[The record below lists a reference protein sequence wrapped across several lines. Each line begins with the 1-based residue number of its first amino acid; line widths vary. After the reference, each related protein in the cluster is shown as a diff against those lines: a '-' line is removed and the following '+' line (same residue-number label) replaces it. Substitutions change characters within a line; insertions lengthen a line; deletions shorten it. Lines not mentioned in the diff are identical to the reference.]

1 MNLLKKKLQSN
12 LQNFQNSLRQ
22 KASESATRLPFDH
35 RHNKPAIP
43 IDKEDWIKGF
53 LISVIIILI
62 AGNAL
67 AAEYGYVVIKD
78 KKGVCRVIKA
88 SKRTPST
95 IAGPFRTKEM
105 AKTAMEKESPKAP
118 VLRSLPAR
126 NHVQLSLL
134 SLLSPP
140 VRPSRRSV
148 TRVASATG
156 RFADDNANLL
166 RMPASNNNAVKKTKM
181 KIAPRITMGE

>member
-1 MNLLKKKLQSN
+1 MNLSKKKLQSN

-53 LISVIIILI
+53 LISVILILI

-78 KKGVCRVIKA
+78 KKGLCRVIKA
-88 SKRTPST
+88 SKKTPST
-95 IAGPFRTKEM
+95 IAGPFKTKEM
-105 AKTAMEKESPKAP
+105 AKTAKERESPKAP
-118 VLRSLPAR
+118 AVLRSLPAR
-126 NHVQLSLL
+126 NYIQLNLL
-134 SLLSPP
+134 SLPGS
-140 VRPSRRSV
+140 RRRSV
-148 TRVASATG
+148 IRVAFATE
-156 RFADDNANLL
+156 RLADDNVNLL